1 MKSYQPY
8 RCAVKAAYVPKKRVK
23 KERGK
28 VTVATINIQGM
39 LKTNKQTQRSM
50 KSNTNIL
57 PDLPL
62 TDCIHIHT
70 YCGDLATAVL
80 MKFVAT
86 RLTSEAIKK
95 KLVTE
100 ITVGQLKEGFPYLHK
115 RGYNECM
122 CAATTNMMTCPI
134 HKQKKQKEIALY

>member
-1 MKSYQPY
+1 
-8 RCAVKAAYVPKKRVK
+8 
-23 KERGK
+23 
-28 VTVATINIQGM
+28 
-39 LKTNKQTQRSM
+39 M
-50 KSNTNIL
+50 KSNKDIL
-57 PDLPL
+57 LDLPL

-86 RLTSEAIKK
+86 RLTSEAVKK

-115 RGYNECM
+115 RGRNECM

-134 HKQKKQKEIALY
+134 HKQKTNKNKLPCISTGPYGR

>member
-1 MKSYQPY
+1 M
-8 RCAVKAAYVPKKRVK
+8 
-23 KERGK
+23 
-28 VTVATINIQGM
+28 
-39 LKTNKQTQRSM
+39 RSM
-50 KSNTNIL
+50 QSNSNIL
-57 PDLPL
+57 LDLPL

-122 CAATTNMMTCPI
+122 CVATTNMITTR
-134 HKQKKQKEIALY
+134 KRKNK